1 MNLTVFQYAK
11 SNRWVGLKLD
21 NAKSSMLEV
30 CILNLPQI
38 TELKSPHDRSKY
50 QCCTIISLRCTFLDL
65 PMMMMK

>member
-1 MNLTVFQYAK
+1 
-11 SNRWVGLKLD
+11 LD